1 VRSSFPLIT
10 LCALYSLGITVVVS
24 QKDPPTTL
32 TVLYSTSVQ
41 GLGFPIFCSLFSL
54 FGFFPYSSLSFS
66 MASSSMASSSA
77 VPSPSKMVEIRANGL
92 DIPILFPVNS
102 NDVACVS
109 SLHLSIRFSLQDGTI
124 WVEREIYDSTT
135 SLLSLTVREN
145 PRVDDNGSSTWEP
158 LRW

>member
-1 VRSSFPLIT
+1 
-10 LCALYSLGITVVVS
+10 
-24 QKDPPTTL
+24 
-32 TVLYSTSVQ
+32 
-41 GLGFPIFCSLFSL
+41 
-54 FGFFPYSSLSFS
+54 
-66 MASSSMASSSA
+66 
-77 VPSPSKMVEIRANGL
+77 MVEICANGL
-92 DIPILFPVNS
+92 DIPILFPVNL

-109 SLHLSIRFSLQDGTI
+109 SLHLSIKFSLQDGTI

>member
-1 VRSSFPLIT
+1 VRSSFLLIT
-10 LCALYSLGITVVVS
+10 CALYSLGIMIVGS
-24 QKDPPTTL
+24 QKDLPPTL
-32 TVLYSTSVQ
+32 TALYSTSVQ
-41 GLGFPIFCSLFSL
+41 GLGFAIFCSLFTL

-66 MASSSMASSSA
+66 MASSST